1 MINHRTSWWGKAQ
14 QHMMWLIPLGVFF
27 FYLVLIAWQK
37 GLVDSTDG
45 LMHYAFARHGFSHP
59 EGLVNHWAKPYPLE
73 SVTVIAD

>member
-14 QHMMWLIPLGVFF
+14 QHMMWLIPLGVFL

-45 LMHYAFARHGFSHP
+45 LMHYAFA
-59 EGLVNHWAKPYPLE
+59 
-73 SVTVIAD
+73 